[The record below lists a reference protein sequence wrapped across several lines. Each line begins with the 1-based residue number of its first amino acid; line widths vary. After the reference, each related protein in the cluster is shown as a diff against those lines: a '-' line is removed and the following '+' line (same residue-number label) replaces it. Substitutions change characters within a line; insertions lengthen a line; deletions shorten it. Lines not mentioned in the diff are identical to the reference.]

1 MSYIASQLTTKEE
14 LKEAEVMFR
23 RLDLDKDG

>member
-1 MSYIASQLTTKEE
+1 MSYIGSQLTTKEE

-23 RLDLDKDG
+23 QLDKDKDG